1 MMNGSNE
8 ANAGKG
14 IKGKLKTIWRIFAFI
29 IGSFFTIVVIYF
41 FYRFFTGLA
50 NVTFHGIA
58 SLFAYT
64 KQLADDIVTAIVNGF
79 ITAVTYPFKF
89 VDEIIGYIFG

>member
-1 MMNGSNE
+1 MNDDLENVETKDKS
-8 ANAGKG
+8 
-14 IKGKLKTIWRIFAFI
+14 KLKMIWRTISFLVGI
-29 IGSFFTIVVIYF
+29 FFTIVVIYF
-41 FYRFFTGLA
+41 LYRFFTGLA
-50 NVTFHGIA
+50 NATIRGVS

-64 KQLADDIVTAIVNGF
+64 KQLADDVVTAIVNGF